1 MDKSLFDDNKVI
13 ALIGLL
19 LAALIV
25 VSTMFVMTYM
35 ADRQRNE
42 IQTVDVQNCY
52 KKTREY
58 IRRLALVSIQANNG
72 IVWITPVSGE
82 WYAGAKRY

>member
-52 KKTREY
+52 KKLRIY
-58 IRRLALVSIQANNG
+58 S
-72 IVWITPVSGE
+72 PVSVGKHSGE
-82 WYAGAKRY
+82 

>member
-42 IQTVDVQNCY
+42 IQIVDVQNCY
-52 KKTREY
+52 KKTEN
-58 IRRLALVSIQANNG
+58 IF
-72 IVWITPVSGE
+72 
-82 WYAGAKRY
+82 AG

>member
-25 VSTMFVMTYM
+25 VSVMFAMTYM
-35 ADRQRNE
+35 ADRQRHEAKN
-42 IQTVDVQNCY
+42 IDIQNCY
-52 KKTREY
+52 KK
-58 IRRLALVSIQANNG
+58 N
-72 IVWITPVSGE
+72 
-82 WYAGAKRY
+82 

>member
-19 LAALIV
+19 MAALIV
-25 VSTMFVMTYM
+25 VSVMFVMTYM

-42 IQTVDVQNCY
+42 VQFIDVQNCY
-52 KKTREY
+52 KKD
-58 IRRLALVSIQANNG
+58 
-72 IVWITPVSGE
+72 
-82 WYAGAKRY
+82 

>member
-25 VSTMFVMTYM
+25 VSVMFAMTYM

-42 IQTVDVQNCY
+42 AQPIDVQNCY
-52 KKTREY
+52 KK
-58 IRRLALVSIQANNG
+58 N
-72 IVWITPVSGE
+72 
-82 WYAGAKRY
+82 

>member
-25 VSTMFVMTYM
+25 VSVMFAMTYM

-42 IQTVDVQNCY
+42 VQTIDVQNCY
-52 KKTREY
+52 KK
-58 IRRLALVSIQANNG
+58 N
-72 IVWITPVSGE
+72 
-82 WYAGAKRY
+82 

>member
-1 MDKSLFDDNKVI
+1 MDKSLFDENKVI

-42 IQTVDVQNCY
+42 IQIVDVQNCY
-52 KKTREY
+52 KKTEN
-58 IRRLALVSIQANNG
+58 IF
-72 IVWITPVSGE
+72 
-82 WYAGAKRY
+82 AG

>member
-35 ADRQRNE
+35 TDSSRNDVQP
-42 IQTVDVQNCY
+42 IDVQNCY
-52 KKTREY
+52 KK
-58 IRRLALVSIQANNG
+58 
-72 IVWITPVSGE
+72 
-82 WYAGAKRY
+82 

>member
-52 KKTREY
+52 KKTEN
-58 IRRLALVSIQANNG
+58 IF
-72 IVWITPVSGE
+72 
-82 WYAGAKRY
+82 AG

>member
-1 MDKSLFDDNKVI
+1 MDKRLFDDNKVI

-42 IQTVDVQNCY
+42 IQTVDVQSCH
-52 KKTREY
+52 KK
-58 IRRLALVSIQANNG
+58 N
-72 IVWITPVSGE
+72 
-82 WYAGAKRY
+82 